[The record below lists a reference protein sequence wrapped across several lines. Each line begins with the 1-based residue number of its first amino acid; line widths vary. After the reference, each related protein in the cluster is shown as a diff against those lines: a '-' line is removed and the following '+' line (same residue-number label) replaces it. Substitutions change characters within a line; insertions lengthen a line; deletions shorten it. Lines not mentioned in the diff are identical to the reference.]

1 MTFELHIMNACI
13 NIERYQIGGEEEE
26 EEEDMMIMSE

>member
-13 NIERYQIGGEEEE
+13 NIERYQIGGEEEG
-26 EEEDMMIMSE
+26 DMMIMSE

>member
-1 MTFELHIMNACI
+1 MKFELHIMNACI

-26 EEEDMMIMSE
+26 GDMMIMSE

>member
-1 MTFELHIMNACI
+1 MNACI

-26 EEEDMMIMSE
+26 EEDMMIMSE

>member
-26 EEEDMMIMSE
+26 EEDMMIMSE